1 MANPQPAPKPL
12 PTGREVVLLGIAL
25 LASAW
30 LVALADGAAA
40 AALTFVGLLG
50 LHAVFL
56 LGRSGASR
64 EERRAPHVVPESAPP
79 ATSGSLEVAGALQQK
94 REFLANISH
103 EIRTPVNGILAMAE
117 LLLETELSPDQ
128 REQARTIHGS
138 ARGLLTV
145 LNDVFDF
152 SRIEAGKLQL
162 ETSEF
167 SLRQCIEGTIGLLY
181 PRAYG
186 KGVELV
192 ALVRPDVPD
201 RLIGDGNRV
210 RQVLLNLL
218 EHALKDTQR
227 GWVQLEVTG
236 RPAGDD
242 LVALEFTVSDTS
254 VHPVPDETVT
264 RLLSAPGGPSGCA
277 GLGLAISQELAHL
290 MGGSL
295 TLEGSG
301 AAGRRL
307 VFRASFS
314 RIAGESR
321 STRGELLT
329 GRRVLVVDAS
339 EAARHVVEAYLGN
352 WGLRVSAVGTAREA
366 LEVLHAAEEAAD
378 PFHYAILDRFPPDL
392 DGKELASRVKNEMG
406 TAPIRLVLV
415 TVPGRTDKPSALV
428 RAGVDAWI
436 SKPLNERKLL
446 TALLHVSEEAI
457 DAPPP
462 PLPASRAPVH
472 AGSRPVVLLVEDN
485 LVNQKVTAL
494 ALRRLG
500 FEAETASDGR
510 AAVEA
515 AAKRRYAAILMDCQ
529 MPVLDGYG
537 ATRRIRELEHGDVPI
552 IALTSAATVSERQ
565 RCAEAGMSDTL
576 AKPVQR
582 ADLQRTLEKW
592 VTAVP
597 APVGAAVLSRAGT
610 QTMTDT
616 QPILDREVIA
626 TLRELGGE
634 DDPALFIELVNLFL
648 ADTPERLQA
657 MREALEKR
665 DLHAVERA
673 AHALKSSSAN
683 LGALGLSHL
692 FREIE
697 SAGRERD
704 LDRTASLVER
714 ARPEYERVEAALRSE
729 LT

>member
-1 MANPQPAPKPL
+1 MENPQPAPRPL

-25 LASAW
+25 LASSW

-56 LGRSGASR
+56 LGRSGAARAESR
-64 EERRAPHVVPESAPP
+64 VPSAAPEGSRQPP
-79 ATSGSLEVAGALQQK
+79 SGSAEVAGALQQK
-94 REFLANISH
+94 REFLANVSH
-103 EIRTPVNGILAMAE
+103 EVRTPMSGILAMAE

-138 ARGLLTV
+138 ARGLLTI

-201 RLIGDGNRV
+201 RLIGDGERV

-218 EHALKDTQR
+218 EHALKDTER

-236 RPAGDD
+236 THSGEGP
-242 LVALEFTVSDTS
+242 VALEFLVSDTS
-254 VHPVPDETVT
+254 APAAPDEDLT
-264 RLLSAPGGPSGCA
+264 RLLSAPGGPSTCA

-295 TLEGSG
+295 TLGGHG
-301 AAGRRL
+301 ASGRRL

-314 RIAGESR
+314 LLAGESR
-321 STRGELLT
+321 PSRGELLA

-339 EAARHVVEAYLGN
+339 EAAQYVITAYLGS
-352 WGLRVSAVGTAREA
+352 WGLRVSAVGSAREA
-366 LEVLHAAEEAAD
+366 LEALHAAESASD

-406 TAPIRLVLV
+406 AAPIRLVLV

-446 TALLHVSEEAI
+446 TALLHVSDEAI

-462 PLPASRAPVH
+462 PLPASRRPVH

-529 MPVLDGYG
+529 MPVLDGFG
-537 ATRRIRELEHGDVPI
+537 ATRRIRELEHGDIPI
-552 IALTSAATVSERQ
+552 IALTSTANVSELQ

-576 AKPVQR
+576 TKPVQR

-592 VTAVP
+592 VSTS
-597 APVGAAVLSRAGT
+597 APTGQAAFSRTGT
-610 QTMTDT
+610 ETMTDT
-616 QPILDREVIA
+616 QPVLDREVIA

-634 DDPALFIELVNLFL
+634 DDPALFVELVNLFL
-648 ADTPERLQA
+648 ADTPERLQT
-657 MREALEKR
+657 MHEALEKR
-665 DLHAVERA
+665 DLTAVERA

-704 LDRTASLVER
+704 LDRIASLVGR

-729 LT
+729 LN